1 MKAHIVKSLNVNITM
16 LDLYWQRAANGSPDS
31 AIGFDPYEF
40 MDNMHKDTGI
50 EKPTKKSI
58 LFGYT
63 SQSLSH
69 VARIQRDRFLVE
81 VIRGIGEVHYGE
93 LRRGVGNP

>member
-1 MKAHIVKSLNVNITM
+1 MKNLNVNITM
-16 LDLYWQRAANGSPDS
+16 LDVYWQRAANGSPDS

-50 EKPTKKSI
+50 EEPTKKSI

-63 SQSLSH
+63 SQNFSH
-69 VARIQRDRFLVE
+69 VADIIRIQRDRLLVK

-93 LRRGVGNP
+93 IARCVGLP